1 MFKRLILL
9 VISVLIVAACAPQ
22 TLNIAFSDLPEG
34 DPERGQL
41 LFERSIEAPACISC
55 HRTDSV
61 NAIGPGLG
69 GFSERAGTRVEGLSA
84 AEYAFQSIDRPASYL
99 VPGFS
104 NLMYSAYDANFSAQ
118 DVADLIA
125 YLMTL

>member
-1 MFKRLILL
+1 MLKRLTLL
-9 VISVLIVAACAPQ
+9 LISALLISACAPPN
-22 TLNIAFSDLPEG
+22 LNIAFSDLPEG

-41 LFERSIEAPACISC
+41 LFERSIQAPACISC

-61 NAIGPGLG
+61 NAVGPGLG
-69 GFSERAGTRVEGLSA
+69 GFSERAGTRVAGLSA
-84 AEYAFQSIDRPASYL
+84 AEYAFQSIDRPASFL

-104 NLMYSAYDANFSAQ
+104 NLMYSAYDANFTAQ